1 MVIKAS
7 GSLAMSEIVTEFGG
21 TVPHSLSEYNRGGA
35 YVPNITQNN
44 GVVTGASSAQSF
56 SNYYNKVKILTQ
68 NVIPATP
75 FSINRTSNADYYEFG
90 GDIPWT
96 ESFVNRNSGLEYFY
110 TTPNLANPVVTVSA
124 VGVKIGAG
132 AYRYSSF
139 WTSGWTRHDEIQ
151 NPGIRVYR
159 NSDNVLVKE
168 SRASIKKIGD
178 SGGDAGWA
186 ATASNTVSTTIP
198 AFSFAATKNTK
209 YKFVYTV
216 DMLATNHNGTSS
228 LNDYLWQN
236 ADTPTISTT
245 IA

>member
-7 GSLAMSEIVTEFGG
+7 GSLALTEIVAEFGG

-68 NVIPATP
+68 NVIAATP
-75 FSINRTSNADYYEFG
+75 FSINRTSNADLYEFG
-90 GDIPWT
+90 GDIPWDHG
-96 ESFVNRNSGLEYFY
+96 FVNRNSGLEYFY
-110 TTPNLANPVVTVSA
+110 TTPNLANPTITITA

-132 AYRYSSF
+132 AYRHSDKF
-139 WTSGWTRHDEIQ
+139 KGWTRSDEIQ

-168 SRASIKKIGD
+168 SRASTKKIGD
-178 SGGDAGWA
+178 SGGNARSA
-186 ATASNTVSTTIP
+186 ATASNTISTTIP
-198 AFSFAATKNTK
+198 AFSFAAAANTQ

-216 DMLATNHNGTSS
+216 DMLATNHSGYSS
-228 LNDYLWQN
+228 LNDFLWQN

>member
-44 GVVTGASSAQSF
+44 SVVTGASSAQSF

-75 FSINRTSNADYYEFG
+75 FSIDRTSNADYHEFG
-90 GDIPWT
+90 GDIPWDRG
-96 ESFVNRNSGLEYFY
+96 FVNRNSGLEYFY
-110 TTPNLANPVVTVSA
+110 TTPNLENPTITITA

-132 AYRYSSF
+132 AYRHSDKGG
-139 WTSGWTRHDEIQ
+139 GWTRSDQIRD
-151 NPGIRVYR
+151 PGIRVYR
-159 NSDNVLVKE
+159 TSDNVLVKE
-168 SRASIKKIGD
+168 SRASKTKVGD
-178 SGGDAGWA
+178 SSGDARKA
-186 ATASNTVSTTIP
+186 SVASNTVSTTIP
-198 AFSFAATKNTK
+198 AFSFAAAPNTK

-216 DMLATNHNGTSS
+216 DMLATDHRGDRS

-236 ADTPTISTT
+236 ADTPTISTV
-245 IA
+245 IS